1 MNSHHKIK
9 EVPKKIKG
17 APEPVVNK
25 FVETRKSV
33 FTQFPLL
40 FTLLGTFGV
49 ATTFYGI
56 DHAIERIKIF
66 ANNPFIPL
74 GVGLA
79 TLILTGT
86 LYKKLD

>member
-1 MNSHHKIK
+1 MNAHHKIK

-25 FVETRKSV
+25 FVEKRTSV
-33 FTQFPLL
+33 FTRFPLL

-56 DHAIERIKIF
+56 DHAIERIKF
-66 ANNPFIPL
+66 FESNPFIPL
-74 GVGLA
+74 AVGLT
-79 TLILTGT
+79 TLLLTGS
-86 LYKKLD
+86 LYKKLG